1 MKQLVLEHDWA
12 ATPLGPME
20 DWPRS
25 LQQAVAICLA
35 STIPMIDLWG
45 PQLIQIYNDGFRAI
59 MADKHPG
66 GLGQPTQE
74 CWPDAW
80 EFNKPIY
87 DRVLSRGEV
96 VSLED
101 QKYSIVR
108 RGFLEEAYFTVAY
121 GPIYDDRGNIGG
133 IFVSA
138 VEMTARKLVER
149 RLRTLQQ
156 LADCAA
162 KSRSVAAAAREV
174 VARCWRI
181 TSPMFRS
188 CCSTSSTPPPDVA
201 RWRAC
206 PGLSGLVRASPS
218 FAAMTG

>member
-96 VSLED
+96 ISLED

-174 VARCWRI
+174 VAVLADNLA
-181 TSPMFRS
+181 
-188 CCSTSSTPPPDVA
+188 DVPFVLLYLVDA
-201 RWRAC
+201 DTGRGTLAGLSGLVRAC
-206 PGLSGLVRASPS
+206 PGLSGLARVSLL
-218 FAAMTG
+218 